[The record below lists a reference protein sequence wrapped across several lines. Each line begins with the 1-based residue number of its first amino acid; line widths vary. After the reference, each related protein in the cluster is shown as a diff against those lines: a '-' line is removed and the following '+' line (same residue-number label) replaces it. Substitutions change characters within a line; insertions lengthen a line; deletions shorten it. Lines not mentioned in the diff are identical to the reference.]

1 MKAFFR
7 KNTFEYIRIDFAI
20 KILYNYNM
28 NISKSPERNTFQK
41 EKYLERQAEKGLTP
55 ENDEDT
61 RAMVEYYES
70 WDIQEDQREQD
81 PAWQKDNLEWDLRTT
96 NWICEK
102 VRADKLYAQN
112 LYAAMCN
119 NDFIKREM
127 WPILKNQKWSCS
139 WRYAG
144 GIVAHMRQEGD
155 YIDWYCSGIRNDDP
169 NEESKP
175 VEGRNYVSESVVTEE
190 IENDLYKLGWLVV
203 KDNNEQG

>member
-41 EKYLERQAEKGLTP
+41 EKYLERQAEKGKTP

-144 GIVAHMRQEGD
+144 GIIAHMRQEGD

-169 NEESKP
+169 DEESKS
-175 VEGRNYVSESVVTEE
+175 VEGRDYVSESVVTEE
-190 IENDLYKLGWLVV
+190 IENDLYNLGWLVV
-203 KDNNEQG
+203 KDNNE